1 MPDADV
7 LFDSIS
13 GRADGLPP
21 VFACS
26 RTNRGRDAVW
36 VHVVGEL
43 DIATASELERALR
56 EAQSQAR
63 LVVLDLREL
72 AFMDSAGAH
81 VVIEASVC
89 ARRLG
94 RRLVLLRTP
103 PDVDRLFTL
112 TGSSSEVEIGDIA
125 PVEPPVGALQRSL
138 VALSLLRTG

>member
-1 MPDADV
+1 MPDAHV

-13 GRADGLPP
+13 GRADALPP

-36 VHVVGEL
+36 VDVVGEL
-43 DIATASELERALR
+43 DLATAPELERALR

-81 VVIEASVC
+81 VIIEASVC

-112 TGSSSEVEIGDIA
+112 TGSSSGSRSA
-125 PVEPPVGALQRSL
+125 TSPPVEPRVRALQRSP

>member
-1 MPDADV
+1 MPGAHV

-13 GRADGLPP
+13 GRADALPP

-43 DIATASELERALR
+43 DLATAPELERALR
-56 EAQSQAR
+56 EARSRAR

-81 VVIEASVC
+81 VIIEASVC
-89 ARRLG
+89 ARQRG
-94 RRLVLLRTP
+94 GRLVLLRTP
-103 PDVDRLFTL
+103 PDVGRLFTL
-112 TGSSSEVEIGDIA
+112 TGSSGEVEIGDIA
-125 PVEPPVGALQRSL
+125 PVEPPVRARQRSL